1 MPEISN
7 GGEKKK
13 IYSSISEAIG
23 DLREGRIVIL
33 VDDEDRENEGDF
45 VMAAEKVT
53 PEAINFMTKEGRG
66 LVCLSITP
74 ERVESLGLPMM
85 VDGSRNGSRFGTPFT
100 VSVEAREGVTTGIS
114 AFDRAH
120 TIQTAI
126 RPGAG
131 PADLVTPG
139 HIFPLRARPGGV
151 LRRAGHTEGAVDL
164 ARLAGLDP
172 SGVICEVMKEDGSM
186 SRLPDLEKTAEAHNL
201 SIVTIKDLIA
211 YRMRNER
218 LIERAEEVMLPTPY
232 GEFRATV
239 YRNRTSG
246 RLHFALSMGKVD
258 TDEPILVRVQPSL
271 GVVDMFNL
279 LRSDCM
285 DRFRFALAAI
295 QKEGRGVLVYLQ
307 SDTMGDDPSP
317 VGGTGRTEETARE
330 VLPRSGP
337 ISRLREYGIGAQ
349 ILVDLGVKRIRIM
362 TNDQPR
368 IVALEGYGLHLEGS
382 VTLEREAPLPSVMKS
397 KSEQG

>member
-1 MPEISN
+1 
-7 GGEKKK
+7 
-13 IYSSISEAIG
+13 
-23 DLREGRIVIL
+23 
-33 VDDEDRENEGDF
+33 
-45 VMAAEKVT
+45 
-53 PEAINFMTKEGRG
+53 
-66 LVCLSITP
+66 
-74 ERVESLGLPMM
+74 
-85 VDGSRNGSRFGTPFT
+85 
-100 VSVEAREGVTTGIS
+100 
-114 AFDRAH
+114 
-120 TIQTAI
+120 
-126 RPGAG
+126 
-131 PADLVTPG
+131 
-139 HIFPLRARPGGV
+139 
-151 LRRAGHTEGAVDL
+151 
-164 ARLAGLDP
+164 
-172 SGVICEVMKEDGSM
+172 
-186 SRLPDLEKTAEAHNL
+186 
-201 SIVTIKDLIA
+201 
-211 YRMRNER
+211 MRNER

>member
-1 MPEISN
+1 MPESAA
-7 GGEKKK
+7 GGEKKSNF
-13 IYSSISEAIG
+13 SSISEAIG

-74 ERVESLGLPMM
+74 ERVETLGLPMM
-85 VDGSRNGSRFGTPFT
+85 VDRFQNGSRFGTPFT
-100 VSVEAREGVTTGIS
+100 VSIEARDGVTTGIS

-186 SRLPDLEKTAEAHNL
+186 SRLPDLEKAAEAHNL

-211 YRMRNER
+211 YRMQHER
-218 LIERAEEVMLPTPY
+218 LIERAEEVLLPTPY

-258 TDEPILVRVQPSL
+258 TEEPVFVRVQPAL
-271 GVVDMFNL
+271 GVLDLFNL
-279 LRSDCM
+279 LRSDCT
-285 DRFRFALAAI
+285 DRIRYALAAI

-307 SDTMGDDPSP
+307 SDTMGGASSQ
-317 VGGTGRTEETARE
+317 VEETGRE

-362 TNDQPR
+362 SNEQPR

-382 VTLEREAPLPSVMKS
+382 VALEREAPLPSIMKS